1 MKGGKLG
8 QFGDLKKSKN
18 CEFLVDHYL
27 LKVLLKYFLKRMC
40 SNRITRVSDKV
51 SFFNQSS

>member
-8 QFGDLKKSKN
+8 QFGDLKKSEN
-18 CEFLVDHYL
+18 CKFLVDDYL
-27 LKVLLKYFLKRMC
+27 LKVLLKYFSKRMC